1 MIFQYLE
8 NVRMTR
14 RASHGD
20 WAERARSHCL
30 DAFVDTR
37 LDDVNFWKRA
47 TQKSRRACA
56 GRLFLESQHAV
67 YGCCGPKYAV
77 KRSAALL
84 MVQARQ
90 STRSL
95 LLPLATMVVVTMAL
109 QSPKTSWQLVSN
121 PRAAG
126 AT

>member
-1 MIFQYLE
+1 MIIQYLE
-8 NVRMTR
+8 NVRTTR
-14 RASHGD
+14 RASHVD

-37 LDDVNFWKRA
+37 LDDVNFWKRS

-56 GRLFLESQHAV
+56 GRLFLDSQYAA
-67 YGCCGPKYAV
+67 YGCGGPKYAV

-90 STRSL
+90 SMRSL
-95 LLPLATMVVVTMAL
+95 PRPLATMAVVATAL
-109 QSPKTSWQLVSN
+109 QSPKTS
-121 PRAAG
+121 
-126 AT
+126 